1 MWVESTTGTL
11 MECWVEDR
19 DEEEGERGKEGKRH
33 TDRSWLCKPNNR
45 DKREKGKISEFLI
58 FGLRYW
64 KLIRKDRLNRKLET
78 CILNL
83 SRKHTL

>member
-1 MWVESTTGTL
+1 MWVESTTGPL

-45 DKREKGKISEFLI
+45 DKRGKGKIS
-58 FGLRYW
+58 
-64 KLIRKDRLNRKLET
+64 
-78 CILNL
+78 
-83 SRKHTL
+83 